1 MKKLFITFLITALVL
16 PAAVFAQAQSQGQP
30 QQPQDPQGMQQ
41 GQQGMQGMPSPFG
54 MTSGPM
60 DQERGLKQLQKR
72 TRGMQKPV
80 KHLERIIEKLQNA
93 GYTVPQAVLDS
104 LAKAKAAIAAI
115 EAAANFDA
123 ADLAM
128 EDFNDFIDVLDEN
141 IEALQMLSNFPR
153 LLKQAERQ
161 LGKLLNTFEKVKSR
175 LAETGADLSKSIA
188 EVQAKV
194 DALRTAL
201 DAAKAFAQA
210 GKAEDAFIKLEDEF
224 FQNLEDAFQ
233 SVGMLQAVSNLAK
246 GAVKG
251 IEKGIA
257 KAERIVERLKKDGLD
272 TAALTN
278 IINQSKA
285 KLQELRDLL
294 ASANFNPDNAVD
306 IVEALDDLRMQFEEG
321 VEDLTGKNLHGPQ
334 GVNFFMPPPPMP
346 KELKMGPP
354 SMMGGPGASG
364 FEKMEF

>member
-1 MKKLFITFLITALVL
+1 MKKLFITLLITALVL
-16 PAAVFAQAQSQGQP
+16 PTAAFAQAQGQGQP
-30 QQPQDPQGMQQ
+30 QNPQEQQVSVQPQ
-41 GQQGMQGMPSPFG
+41 GQPVTPE

-60 DQERGLKQLQKR
+60 DQAKGLKQLQKR
-72 TRGMQKPV
+72 TRSMQKPV

-93 GYTVPQAVLDS
+93 GYTIPQAVLDS

-115 EAAANFDA
+115 ENAADFDA
-123 ADLAM
+123 ADAAM

-141 IEALQMLSNFPR
+141 LEALQMLSNFPR
-153 LLKQAERQ
+153 ILKQAERQ
-161 LGKLLNTFEKVKSR
+161 LGKLLNQFEKVKSR

-188 EVQAKV
+188 EVQVKV
-194 DALRTAL
+194 DALRTVL
-201 DAAKAFAQA
+201 DAAKALAQA
-210 GKAEDAFIKLEDEF
+210 GKAEDAFTKLEDEF

-251 IEKGIA
+251 IEKGIL

-272 TAALTN
+272 TTALTN

-285 KLQELRDLL
+285 KLQELRNLL
-294 ASANFNPDNAVD
+294 TSANFNPDNAVD
-306 IVEALDDLRMQFEEG
+306 IIEALEDLRMQFEEG

-334 GVNFFMPPPPMP
+334 GVNFFMSPPPMP

-354 SMMGGPGASG
+354 SMGEPGASG
-364 FEKMEF
+364 FGKFEFKF